1 MRIFI
6 EQLKMPFGFLMKE
19 VKETQKKITQ
29 AQLQEEQEELEGDH
43 KYHDQE

>member
-19 VKETQKKITQ
+19 VKETQECEAKPD
-29 AQLQEEQEELEGDH
+29 EERIEEETKETLP
-43 KYHDQE
+43 